1 MAVKTGRDASGQ
13 KSAAEQL
20 FEAAK
25 ARKCWACNC
34 LGSTLSALDKA
45 LPKEDQSSELRHAI
59 DAAKARAVAPEIECR
74 GCEVCFPANALNALR
89 DVVDSEA
96 LDAAACPAEDVAPRE
111 GWPPLAGNYTVLGYQ
126 RPVAICTL
134 NSEDL
139 WEQITDTSP
148 NETAIVGTL
157 NTENL
162 GIERLIQNVT
172 ANPNIR
178 FLIICGEDS
187 RRKIGHL
194 PGHSLVALG
203 QYGVGER
210 SKIIGAKG
218 KRPVLRNIKPGM
230 IEHFR
235 NTVEILDMIGETSA
249 EKILLQATRLASTN
263 PEPATPYRTER
274 VVTAESGHIPD
285 RMISDPNGFFVIYPD
300 RTRGVISLEH
310 FTNDGVLTTIIQGR
324 TATEVYCPAVEKNLL
339 SRLDH
344 ACYLGRE
351 LARAER
357 CLGTGGKYVQD
368 AAPDRSTVSQSCGCS
383 GECH

>member
-1 MAVKTGRDASGQ
+1 MAVKTRKDASGQ
-13 KSAAEQL
+13 KIAAEQL
-20 FEAAK
+20 LEAAE
-25 ARKCWACNC
+25 ARKCRACNC
-34 LGSTLSALDKA
+34 LVSTLSALDKA
-45 LPKEDQSSELRHAI
+45 LQKENQSSELRHAI
-59 DAAKARAVAPEIECR
+59 DAAKAKAVSPEIECR

-96 LDAAACPAEDVAPRE
+96 LDAAACPAQDVAPRD

-139 WEQITDTSP
+139 WEQIAEINP
-148 NETAIVGTL
+148 NETAIVGML

-172 ANPNIR
+172 ANPYIR
-178 FLIICGEDS
+178 FLIVCGEDS

-203 QYGVGER
+203 QNGLGER
-210 SKIIGAKG
+210 SRIIGAKG
-218 KRPVLRNIKPGM
+218 MRPVLRNIEPGM
-230 IEHFR
+230 VEHFR
-235 NTVEILDMIGETSA
+235 NTVEILDMIGETCA
-249 EKILLQATRLASTN
+249 EMILPQAARLASTN
-263 PEPATPYRTER
+263 PGPATPYRTER
-274 VVTAESGHIPD
+274 VVTAEIGHIPD
-285 RMISDPNGFFVIYPD
+285 RMISDPDGFFVIYLD
-300 RTRGVISLEH
+300 SNRSLISLEH
-310 FTNDGVLTTIIQGR
+310 FNNEGVLTTLIEGC
-324 TATEVYCPAVEKNLL
+324 TAAEVYYPAVEKNLL

-357 CLGTGGKYVQD
+357 CLGTGEKYVQD
-368 AAPDRSTVSQSCGCS
+368 AAPDRLTANASCECS